1 MENFLCISWTRLTLF
16 AVLAASPAV
25 LLADATQGT
34 HQDKLDVAVMTDD
47 EKPMQSQKMQ
57 EKMLRMHEMM
67 HKIMQSKDGVERER
81 LIQEHRKMLEE
92 NMHMMH
98 SMGHSKCGSMQGGH
112 KDM

>member
-1 MENFLCISWTRLTLF
+1 MKKLTRIV
-16 AVLAASPAV
+16 VLGLLSISPAV
-25 LLADATQGT
+25 LADETKSS
-34 HQDKLDVAVMTDD
+34 DKERLDVAARSDD

-92 NMHMMH
+92 NMRMMH
-98 SMGHSKCGSMQGGH
+98 SMGDSRKCGSMHGGH